1 MRFDPIELQR
11 EYDALIRQRKLKGF
25 LCDCLIYGSGL
36 ITLIAT
42 AHALL
47 P

>member
-25 LCDCLIYGSGL
+25 LCDCLIYSCAL